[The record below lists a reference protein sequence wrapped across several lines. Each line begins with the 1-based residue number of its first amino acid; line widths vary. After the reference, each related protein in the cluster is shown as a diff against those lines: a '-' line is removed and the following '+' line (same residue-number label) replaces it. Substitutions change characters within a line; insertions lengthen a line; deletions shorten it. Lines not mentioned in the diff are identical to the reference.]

1 VIAALGHPLTYH
13 RTLLADP
20 SDNFSSNLN
29 LIDKGFN
36 MTVYGYA
43 RTSTVEQ
50 VAGLADQI
58 LKLKDAG
65 CTEQAIYREQV
76 SSVRMED
83 RVEFAKVLSV
93 LKAGD
98 VLVFSSLSRAARS
111 MVHMI
116 EIEAKVARAGATI
129 RILDLA
135 VDTATP
141 SGRLTFNLFA
151 SIGQFERENMIERQK
166 VGIAAAKQRG
176 AYTGR
181 APTAQAKSAKVL
193 ALLAKGLTK
202 QDVADACSI
211 GVASVY
217 RIIKASA

>member
-1 VIAALGHPLTYH
+1 
-13 RTLLADP
+13 
-20 SDNFSSNLN
+20 
-29 LIDKGFN
+29 
-36 MTVYGYA
+36 MTIYGYA

-58 LKLKDAG
+58 AKLKGAG
-65 CTEQAIYREQV
+65 CTDQSIYREQI
-76 SSVRMED
+76 SSVKMED

-111 MVHMI
+111 MVHMV
-116 EIEAKVARAGATI
+116 EIESKVARAGATI
-129 RILDLA
+129 RILDLSI
-135 VDTATP
+135 DTATP

-151 SIGQFERENMIERQK
+151 SIAQFERENMLERQK

-181 APTAQAKSAKVL
+181 APTAQAKSTRVK
-193 ALLAKGLTK
+193 ALVEKGLTK
-202 QDVADACSI
+202 LEVAEACGI
-211 GVASVY
+211 GIASVY
-217 RIIKASA
+217 RILKAKA

>member
-1 VIAALGHPLTYH
+1 
-13 RTLLADP
+13 
-20 SDNFSSNLN
+20 
-29 LIDKGFN
+29 
-36 MTVYGYA
+36 MTIYGYA

-58 LKLKDAG
+58 AKLKGAG
-65 CTEQAIYREQV
+65 CTDQSIYREQI
-76 SSVRMED
+76 SSVKMED
-83 RVEFAKVLSV
+83 RIEFAKVLTI
-93 LKAGD
+93 LRPCD

-111 MVHMI
+111 MVHMV
-116 EIEAKVARAGATI
+116 EIESRVARAGATI

-151 SIGQFERENMIERQK
+151 SIAQFERENMLERQR

-181 APTAQAKSAKVL
+181 APTAQAKSTKVL
-193 ALLAKGLTK
+193 ALIAKGVTK
-202 QDVADACSI
+202 QEVADACGI
-211 GVASVY
+211 GIASVY
-217 RIIKASA
+217 RILKAHG

>member
-1 VIAALGHPLTYH
+1 
-13 RTLLADP
+13 
-20 SDNFSSNLN
+20 
-29 LIDKGFN
+29 
-36 MTVYGYA
+36 MTIYGYA

-58 LKLKDAG
+58 TRLKAAG
-65 CTEQAIYREQV
+65 CADQTIFQEQI
-76 SSVRMED
+76 SSVKMED
-83 RVEFAKVLSV
+83 RAEFVKVLGV
-93 LKAGD
+93 LRAGD

-111 MVHMI
+111 MVHMV

-151 SIGQFERENMIERQK
+151 SIAQFERENMLERQK
-166 VGIAAAKQRG
+166 VGIAAAKLRG

-181 APTAQAKSAKVL
+181 APTAQAKGARVL
-193 ALLAKGLTK
+193 TLHSKGLTK
-202 QDVADACSI
+202 QEIADACAI
-211 GVASVY
+211 GIASVY
-217 RIIKASA
+217 RILKTAA